1 MSALIFLLF
10 YLVMAAVA
18 TLSSALGLGG
28 GVLYTPVQ
36 LFFGIS
42 FHTAATTSLFLIM
55 ILSLS
60 STQVFRKAGLVDWPL
75 AFVLESSTTLGAF
88 LGGLVSGHFSA
99 ATLTYLFSVVIA
111 IAAVFMVRRFQLD
124 PNCEGVASDFFHW
137 ARRVGKESYC
147 VNLGLGLPVS
157 FVAGVFSGLLGVS
170 GGILKIPLMVLLLGV
185 PMSVAVGSSAFMVGL
200 TAAGGFLG
208 HVAAGQLD
216 WKVALALAPGIFL
229 AGQIGAR
236 RGVKVDKERMKRYFG
251 YFLLALAALLVIR
264 TVLK

>member
-1 MSALIFLLF
+1 MSPLLFLLF
-10 YLVMAAVA
+10 YLVMTAAA
-18 TLSSALGLGG
+18 TLFAALGQGG
-28 GVLYTPVQ
+28 GVLYTPIQ

-55 ILSLS
+55 VLSLS
-60 STQVFRKAGLVDWPL
+60 STQVFRKAGLVDWPM

-88 LGGLVSGHFSA
+88 LGGLYSGHFSGRA
-99 ATLTYLFSVVIA
+99 LTYLFAVVIA
-111 IAAVFMVRRFQLD
+111 TAAVFMVRRFQLD
-124 PNCEGVASDFFHW
+124 PNCEGVANDFFHW

-147 VNLGLGLPVS
+147 INLGLGLPVS
-157 FVAGVFSGLLGVS
+157 FVAGVVSGLIGVS
-170 GGILKIPLMVLLLGV
+170 GGILKVPMMVLLLGV

-200 TAAGGFLG
+200 TATGGFLG
-208 HVAAGQLD
+208 HLAAGQFD

-229 AGQIGAR
+229 GGQIGAR
-236 RGVKVDKERMKRYFG
+236 RGVKVDKEAMKRYFG